1 MMTQTQAERVMK
13 ALTDVYP
20 RHGLEG
26 DGLNR
31 YVDTLIDSGAEFDR
45 AHEIAMRWPKTHD
58 FFPSIAEL
66 MAVVATR
73 KYVTADPDDT
83 SVHPDVMRRMTALWR
98 EKMAEVDKR
107 RTGRGPDG
115 HWHGNPDEPCPV
127 CGGRVGIKALR

>member
-1 MMTQTQAERVMK
+1 MMTEEQAARVMK
-13 ALTDVYP
+13 SLTDVYP
-20 RHGLEG
+20 RHGLTD
-26 DGLNR
+26 DGINR
-31 YVDTLIDSGAEFDR
+31 YVDVLIDSGADFDR
-45 AHEIAMRWPKTHD
+45 TSLIAERWPKTNG

-115 HWHGNPDEPCPV
+115 HWHGGPDPCPV
-127 CGGRVGIKALR
+127 CGGMKGVA